1 MVLSQLRTGHAN
13 AQAHLLWRCWDTSD
27 TAFST
32 CAHVT
37 LSMRYADSRPGKKCN
52 STELNGNWKTNSHF
66 RVIPPIM
73 FESGAQAEIG
83 SPADVAAF
91 AALEPHPRRA
101 LSN

>member
-1 MVLSQLRTGHAN
+1 
-13 AQAHLLWRCWDTSD
+13 
-27 TAFST
+27 
-32 CAHVT
+32 
-37 LSMRYADSRPGKKCN
+37 
-52 STELNGNWKTNSHF
+52 
-66 RVIPPIM
+66 M